1 IGKRADIAIWDA
13 NCLENAGSWDPAA
26 LLLAGPTKVKHLIV
40 DGRMIVED
48 GQLLSVD
55 LPRLIDHQRKLA
67 EALVG

>member
-1 IGKRADIAIWDA
+1 
-13 NCLENAGSWDPAA
+13 
-26 LLLAGPTKVKHLIV
+26 VKHLIV